1 MLNIVSID
9 QQHLQIPVQSIIYD
23 QFVELNDDQSV
34 VLPVPFSS
42 HTLNQF
48 SQLVSNKL
56 ELTAETYRFI

>member
-1 MLNIVSID
+1 MLYVTSSD
-9 QQHLQIPVQSIIYD
+9 QQHFQIPIQSIIYD